1 MQQRLV
7 PVTPHAEA
15 PSAAPGARMLIVGR
29 DIVITGEI
37 QSCDCLVVEG
47 TVKANVTCNELRI
60 AKGGLFLGSA
70 SVANADVVGRFE
82 GELQISERLMLRA
95 SGKIAAKLRYR
106 QIEIE
111 LGGQISGD
119 IRSLDAAQPTPF
131 PAAAARNLV

>member
-1 MQQRLV
+1 MQRLV
-7 PVTPHAEA
+7 SVTPPADA

-82 GELQISERLMLRA
+82 GELQISERLLLRA

-119 IRSLDAAQPTPF
+119 IRALDAAQPTPF

>member
-1 MQQRLV
+1 MQRLV
-7 PVTPHAEA
+7 PGEA
-15 PSAAPGARMLIVGR
+15 PSTASAARMLIVGR

-60 AKGGLFLGSA
+60 AEGGLFQGEA

-82 GELQISERLMLRA
+82 GELQISERLLLRS
-95 SGKIAAKLRYR
+95 SGTIAARLRYR

-111 LGGQISGD
+111 RGGRISGD
-119 IRSLDAAQPTPF
+119 IQALDTMRPGAVVAALN
-131 PAAAARNLV
+131 RG

>member
-1 MQQRLV
+1 MQRLV
-7 PVTPHAEA
+7 PGASFGEA
-15 PSAAPGARMLIVGR
+15 PSTAPAARMLIVGR

-60 AKGGLFLGSA
+60 AEGGLFQGEA

-82 GELQISERLMLRA
+82 GELQISERLLLRA
-95 SGKIAAKLRYR
+95 SGTISARLRYR

-111 LGGQISGD
+111 RGGRISGD
-119 IRSLDAAQPTPF
+119 IQALDTVRSGAVVAALN
-131 PAAAARNLV
+131 RL

>member
-1 MQQRLV
+1 MQRLN
-7 PVTPHAEA
+7 PVTP
-15 PSAAPGARMLIVGR
+15 PAAPGARMLIVGR

-47 TVKANVTCNELRI
+47 TVKANVSCSELRI

-82 GELQISERLMLRA
+82 GELQISERLLLRT

-119 IRSLDAAQPTPF
+119 IRALDAAQPTPF

>member
-1 MQQRLV
+1 MQRLV
-7 PVTPHAEA
+7 PVTPPADA

-29 DIVITGEI
+29 NIVITGEI

-82 GELQISERLMLRA
+82 GELQISERLLLRA

-119 IRSLDAAQPTPF
+119 IRALDAAQPTPF